1 MSGELLETLIRQT
14 ELLTSDEKLALAS
27 RLIERARQATRARS
41 NMHRRKWAEV
51 RGLVAHPLT
60 GEDAQAWVS
69 RTRQESDEARGRH
82 RSSGA

>member
-14 ELLTSDEKLALAS
+14 ELLSSDEKLALAS
-27 RLIERARQATRARS
+27 RLIERARRATMAGTDIP
-41 NMHRRKWAEV
+41 RRKWAEV

-69 RTRQESDEARGRH
+69 RTRRESDEGREPYRGD
-82 RSSGA
+82 GA